1 MKLNLGANTDVRR
14 GYVNIDNNPALA
26 NNPLIQ
32 PGDARNLQKMGVA
45 DGSVDEIVAI
55 HLIEFMNP
63 AEFPEAL
70 KSWAQALKPGGTLW
84 VQSFDYDVVCNAIYH
99 DRMDIGMANE
109 ILYGKDGKQCG
120 IYNLPSVETAA
131 ENLGFAV
138 KEKAYNAYEFEIL
151 LVKKVV

>member
-1 MKLNLGANTDVRR
+1 MTKINLGSGLDLRV
-14 GYVNIDNNPALA
+14 GYINIDNNPAFA
-26 NNPLIQ
+26 NNPAVQ
-32 PGDARNLQKMGVA
+32 PGDARDLQKLGIP
-45 DGSVDEIVAI
+45 DNSVEDIVAI
-55 HLIEFMNP
+55 HLIEFMTP

-84 VQSFDYDVVCNAIYH
+84 IQSFDYDIVCNAIYH

-109 ILYGKDGKQCG
+109 ILYGKDSKQCG

-131 ENLGFAV
+131 ENLGFTV

-151 LVKKVV
+151 LVKK